1 LAPPILTE
9 EGQPL
14 RQIPTR
20 RKTWR
25 VSIAISALPNRN
37 TSVRFSKLC
46 GSQKTSVAQIRTLET
61 QQLKG
66 KTAYEKVNNY

>member
-1 LAPPILTE
+1 LSGSFAWLHRSLPKKANRCGRFPRDEKLGGFQSLFPLYQTE
-9 EGQPL
+9 
-14 RQIPTR
+14 TH
-20 RKTWR
+20 
-25 VSIAISALPNRN
+25 
-37 TSVRFSKLC
+37 LC